1 LATDEAQ
8 WDAALKGALFR
19 SFLLWYEHKFGRRQ
33 IAELCRG
40 LPDQVRA
47 ALDPDREGLGI
58 LANEWYPAALAHA
71 LLDAMERLHGREAM
85 PGMLREGCEQMAAD
99 LFRGVY
105 RFLLQLVGSPDL
117 YAKHIQKA
125 WRSLHS
131 SGDREVILKDP
142 GVAESTIRDW
152 RGHHRW
158 LCLLTHETTRR
169 AFMAMGF
176 QAVQI
181 EQTQCVANGD
191 PLCRATIRYLKA

>member
-1 LATDEAQ
+1 MA
-8 WDAALKGALFR
+8 AAL
-19 SFLLWYEHKFGRRQ
+19 S
-33 IAELCRG
+33 
-40 LPDQVRA
+40 
-47 ALDPDREGLGI
+47 DPDAQPLT
-58 LANEWYPAALAHA
+58 
-71 LLDAMERLHGREAM
+71 DA
-85 PGMLREGCEQMAAD
+85 
-99 LFRGVY
+99 
-105 RFLLQLVGSPDL
+105 QLVRMRRIAF
-117 YAKHIQKA
+117 AKHVRFKVGLSQDAFAECFGIPLGTLRDWEQHRTEPDTAAQSYLK
-125 WRSLHS
+125 
-131 SGDREVILKDP
+131 VILKDP